1 MSQSLVSVIVP
12 VFNAS
17 RYLRKCLESLKNQ
30 AYDRCEFIL
39 IDDGSTDDSRRI
51 CDEYCAVDSR
61 FICFSQHNQGVAAAR
76 NHGLDV
82 AKGEYIGFVDADDYV
97 EPNMIQTL
105 IHALIES
112 NADVAECSVNLVDEH
127 GHVRSKQLLI
137 ERFLNNNKEIVSHY
151 AKQDSVLNYT
161 CNKIFR
167 ATKIGNIRFPY
178 FKTSEDYYFNVL
190 VLNRCHRSV
199 TLRVSLYNYV
209 LHSQSSTGQSFHL
222 GRLDAITSGI
232 KIYDIQKAIHP
243 TLSPYYAVYILEKI
257 IQEYGRIQS
266 SKIDA
271 ESIKS
276 VSKDLIIKFRKYMHE
291 VDLGIM
297 IEMKLKFRWK
307 HYKLFYFFPKI
318 YSFLY
323 KRYVKLAKCED

>member
-105 IHALIES
+105 IQALIES

-127 GHVRSKQLLI
+127 GQVRSKQLLEGKI
-137 ERFLNNNKEIVSHY
+137 LHGNVDIVSQY
-151 AKQDSVLNYT
+151 AMQNNTLNY
-161 CNKIFR
+161 CWNKLYQR
-167 ATKIGNIRFPY
+167 SVVGDIRFSIR
-178 FKTSEDYYFNVL
+178 KTSEDYLFNVM
-190 VLNRCHRSV
+190 VFNRCKNFISV
-199 TLRVSLYNYV
+199 GDPLYNYV
-209 LHSQSSTGQSFHL
+209 LTSDSATRKQYHE
-222 GRLDAITSGI
+222 GRLDSVKCGADAFS
-232 KIYDIQKAIHP
+232 IQRETYP
-243 TLSPYYAVYILEKI
+243 PLLGYYAVYILEKI
-257 IQEYGRIQS
+257 LTEILLINKS
-266 SKIDA
+266 DL
-271 ESIKS
+271 ES
-276 VSKDLIIKFRKYMHE
+276 DRKKRLQAQLLRQFKKYYPY
-291 VDLGIM
+291 VNRPVLSD
-297 IEMKLKFRWK
+297 MKMSYRWK
-307 HYKLFYFFPKI
+307 HFFLLRWLPALYIWLF
-318 YSFLY
+318 
-323 KRYVKLAKCED
+323 A